1 MDEFIMKPGT
11 DPFEQRR
18 IGFEEAFF
26 KDRDRQLMEKMRSEI
41 SAFEEKRKLAHVSG
55 VVEERVLQNLV
66 QAGVTAESL
75 TAVTLAPMIEVAW
88 CDGNV
93 SSEERDAILN
103 AAADQGIKPDTAA
116 FGLLKSWLGQR
127 PDPHIIAAWKD
138 YVQDV
143 SSKMPADSVAALKK
157 SMIDRVTKVAS
168 AAGGFL
174 GLATISAKE
183 KSKIDE
189 LAKAFGV

>member
-1 MDEFIMKPGT
+1 MKPGS

-41 SAFEEKRKLAHVSG
+41 SALEEKRKLAHVSG
-55 VVEERVLQNLV
+55 VVEERVLHNLV
-66 QAGVTAESL
+66 QAGMTAESL

-93 SSEERDAILN
+93 SAEERDAIVN
-103 AAADQGIKPDTAA
+103 AAADQGIKSDTAA
-116 FGLLKSWLGQR
+116 FGLLKSWLEQR
-127 PDPHIIAAWKD
+127 PDSHIIAAWKD

-143 SSKMPADSVAALKK
+143 SSKMPPDSVVALKK
-157 SMIDRVTKVAS
+157 AMIDRVTKVAS
-168 AAGGFL
+168 AAGG
-174 GLATISAKE
+174 
-183 KSKIDE
+183 
-189 LAKAFGV
+189 